1 MHILC
6 RPKSF
11 VIHEGNRI
19 VGHIHVH
26 DDGLVEVITDRTL
39 MSISGIGGQDETV
52 SIAESDQIKVL
63 IGGKPARIQEKAAKM
78 AGK

>member
-1 MHILC
+1 MHVLC
-6 RPKSF
+6 RPNSF
-11 VIHEGNRI
+11 AIYEGNRI

-52 SIAESDQIKVL
+52 NIAEPDQTKVL
-63 IGGKPARIQEKAAKM
+63 IGGKPARM
-78 AGK
+78 AGE